1 MRNPS
6 EKGAFCSSNHVADS
20 LILADIHGKTD
31 GASCG
36 GKKKNPHPLI
46 HDLLDKTQLF
56 QMTGSELASSGQG
69 RDITFLMINKIKL
82 KKKKTIFA
90 STRMANDS

>member
-6 EKGAFCSSNHVADS
+6 EKGAFFSSNHGADS

-36 GKKKNPHPLI
+36 GEKNPHPLI

-69 RDITFLMINKIKL
+69 RDITFLMLN
-82 KKKKTIFA
+82 
-90 STRMANDS
+90 